1 MFNAWSLNFARTY
14 VPYLDM
20 PSLLKLRTALIR
32 ERHGAMGYEE
42 AIEVQLRWPA
52 RCRLSF
58 RPSSNDIY
66 TFREILIERVYQ
78 ELADRVRS
86 ADTIIDLGANI
97 GLASMYLASRY
108 PQARLFCLEP
118 DAENYALLRK
128 NTAYLEAQNRCR
140 TLQAAAWRE
149 HAAVALSAPIA
160 GHVNQYRAEAAS
172 VARPGQQQIT
182 GMSMREILEC
192 SGFERVDLLKID
204 IEGAETELF
213 QGPTDWIERVQNL
226 AIEFH
231 EDSRERSGFDA
242 LMQRHGFRLHGG
254 DAHTVVATRG

>member
-14 VPYLDM
+14 VPYLDV
-20 PSLLKLRTALIR
+20 PSLLRLRSALIR
-32 ERHGAMGYEE
+32 EGRGSMAYNEL
-42 AIEVQLRWPA
+42 IDVQLRWPM

-78 ELADRVRS
+78 ELADCVPA

-97 GLASMYLASRY
+97 GLATLYFAAKY
-108 PQARLFCLEP
+108 PRARLLCIEP
-118 DAENYALLRK
+118 DAENYGLLQK
-128 NTAYLEAQNRCR
+128 NTAYLAEQQRCH
-140 TLQAAAWRE
+140 TLQAAVWRE
-149 HAAVALSAPIA
+149 HAAVVLSAPVA
-160 GHVNQYRAEAAS
+160 GHVNQYRAEDAKTVGA
-172 VARPGQQQIT
+172 GQQQIT
-182 GMSMREILEC
+182 GMSMWEIIEA
-192 SGFERVDLLKID
+192 SGFATVDILKID
-204 IEGAETELF
+204 IEGAETEIF
-213 QGPTDWIERVQNL
+213 RGNTDWIKNVKNI

-242 LMQRHGFRLHGG
+242 LMQQHGFSLRGG